1 MAATVFQGLPKMALL
16 HSLAALQQHASKQ
29 SANRCSSGQK
39 QNRFLVRALGVTI

>member
-29 SANRCSSGQK
+29 QQTG
-39 QNRFLVRALGVTI
+39 ALADRSRTGFW